1 MKLNPIF
8 NTESRKE
15 VVPKLSPAAE
25 YARELYQ
32 SGYKMI
38 EALRIASKF
47 YEADIHRIASELGK
61 LKKRRRINYGPE
73 NQTSF

>member
-32 SGYKMI
+32 SGYKMM

-47 YEADIHRIASELGK
+47 YEADIHKIASELGIRSGK
-61 LKKRRRINYGPE
+61 SKKRRRFE
-73 NQTSF
+73 NGY